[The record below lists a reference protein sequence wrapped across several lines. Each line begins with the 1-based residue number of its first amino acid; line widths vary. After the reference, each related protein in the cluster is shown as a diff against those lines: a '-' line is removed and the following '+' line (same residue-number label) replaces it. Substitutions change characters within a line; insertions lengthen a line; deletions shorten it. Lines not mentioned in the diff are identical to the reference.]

1 MDRLLALAPPVVLGD
16 DATLRAILTDHTAS
30 PAAADALLLR
40 LAEAR
45 RAGPVA
51 RSLVHPDGDDAC
63 GWRLRVI
70 YAR

>member
-1 MDRLLALAPPVVLGD
+1 MDRLLALAPPVMAGD
-16 DATLRAILTDHTAS
+16 DATLRAILADHTES

-45 RAGPVA
+45 RTGPVA
-51 RSLVHPDGDDAC
+51 RSLVHPDADEAC
-63 GWRLRVI
+63 GWRLRVV